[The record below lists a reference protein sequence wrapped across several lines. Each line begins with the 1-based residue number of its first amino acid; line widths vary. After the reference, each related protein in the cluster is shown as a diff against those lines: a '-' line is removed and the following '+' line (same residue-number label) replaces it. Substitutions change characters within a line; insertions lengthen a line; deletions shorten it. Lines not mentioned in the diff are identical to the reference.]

1 MTSPTYPPTLSSIIA
16 SAMYFS
22 PLVQNLS
29 NLSVIQFKLI
39 RDQNNLHA
47 VLAQYAK
54 YTVLHLVFLRYNCLM
69 VN

>member
-1 MTSPTYPPTLSSIIA
+1 MTSPTYPLTLSSIIA

-39 RDQNNLHA
+39 RDQNNL
-47 VLAQYAK
+47 Q
-54 YTVLHLVFLRYNCLM
+54 F
-69 VN
+69 